1 MTRVSDDGAR
11 RTGPALEAMYQLVK
25 WLVPSLDRFPRSRKF
40 LLGDRIR
47 STAPAGLETL
57 VEATFPEDN
66 VRRFRNRLRSMR
78 DRLRA
83 GAMAPEEARPRI
95 ASWVAHAR
103 HANTRRL
110 RRALLRGGPFGPA
123 AHRLS
128 GHPAPPGR
136 SGSLAGP

>member
-1 MTRVSDDGAR
+1 MH
-11 RTGPALEAMYQLVK
+11 QLLK
-25 WLVPSLDRFPRSRKF
+25 WLIPALDRFPRRRKF
-40 LLGDRIR
+40 LLGDRIQ
-47 STAPAGLETL
+47 STAPAGPESLL
-57 VEATFPEDN
+57 EATFTEDN

-83 GAMAPEEARPRI
+83 GTMTPEEARPRI

-128 GHPAPPGR
+128 DYPAPPDW